1 MTSWTVERSAILSL
15 MLDEVSGTEE
25 IIATRQD
32 RCRVGDCVAS
42 CFQNTGRYFTGSKAE
57 GLDLPGSDD
66 DYMVDINGRYNI
78 RVAQTTQEARVAS
91 SPYTAT
97 LLLCTD
103 NVHPGFALL
112 RWLSISS
119 PIPNP
124 LLLRASQ
131 NMYGFPHLSSFLFT
145 REHLQAENP
154 GDCVTRVIQGPSI
167 ETWNEYSDRSQSG
180 DDNVPSI
187 HCPFW
192 PHGAEEWLHRPRR
205 YGWPTPTDINQI
217 TDFGCHLVA
226 VGFPLSASKEMEW
239 RISFSIAERILV
251 WSFNPVQIQC
261 YAVMKIILKEF
272 IKLRC
277 SPSNYVLCSYF
288 IKTFLFW
295 KFEVTEST
303 FWCADNF
310 RACISFLLVEFTK
323 CIRDRELPHYFFPSF
338 NLLSVKL
345 TREAQRELLPI
356 LETAIEHDIAILRE
370 CNTLRKVW
378 SRFTTTDGNINHV
391 TRIMK
396 RTNIVR
402 NDECLMYHANRC
414 YFQYSKLTHPS
425 SDPSRVTRAVTH
437 LITGILDGRFTT
449 SLVPLILR
457 YQVLMSNIPHGVPGN
472 RDAYKLGRLSHSDV
486 ASVDIS
492 TCKLWYAMVLLMRT
506 DYAACLRIV
515 NDVLSRIPPYALYWS
530 HHLLSSQESASLYE
544 HMYLQS
550 DANVVE
556 RLRTSWLQDLHFY
569 KDMLHNINLPT
580 AVLVELSLCD
590 ENIGVFVSPFV
601 FAYYLMFLCHHELH
615 QFDDRDRAL
624 RLLLDT
630 VSNPEQCGCGCQYHH
645 SLNIAGHCLLLAGR
659 RDRAR
664 EMFILSYQSTQT
676 VPPFHKYNSALLYLH
691 SIPWWHFLYLTLFL
705 Q

>member
-1 MTSWTVERSAILSL
+1 MANWTPERSAILSL

-32 RCRVGDCVAS
+32 YCRVEDYIRS
-42 CFQNTGRYFTGSKAE
+42 CYLNTGFYYTGSKAE

-66 DYMVDINGRYNI
+66 DYMWDINGIYNI
-78 RVAQTTQEARVAS
+78 RVAQTIQEARVAS
-91 SPYTAT
+91 SPRIST

-119 PIPNP
+119 PIPHP

-131 NMYGFPHLSSFLFT
+131 YMYGFPHLSSFLFT
-145 REHLQAENP
+145 RECLQADNP
-154 GDCVTRVIQGPSI
+154 GHGYTRVIQGPSI
-167 ETWNEYSDRSQSG
+167 ETWSEYDDRSESG
-180 DDNVPSI
+180 VDSVPSI

-192 PHGAEEWLHRPRR
+192 PRGAEEWLHRPRR
-205 YGWPTPTDINQI
+205 YGWPTPTDITQI

-226 VGFPLSASKEMEW
+226 VGFPLSSSKEMEW

-251 WSFNPVQIQC
+251 WSFNHVQVQC

-272 IKLRC
+272 IKVRC
-277 SPSNYVLCSYF
+277 SPANYVLCSYF

-303 FWCADNF
+303 FWRADNF

-356 LETAIEHDIAILRE
+356 LETTIEHDIAILSE

-391 TRIMK
+391 TRMMK
-396 RTNIVR
+396 RTNIVQ
-402 NDECLMYHANRC
+402 NDECLMSHADDCYH
-414 YFQYSKLTHPS
+414 QYSILTRPP
-425 SDPSRVTRAVTH
+425 SDPSRVTRAITH
-437 LITGILDGRFTT
+437 LITGILAGRYTT
-449 SLVPLILR
+449 SLAPLVLR
-457 YQVLMSNIPHGVPGN
+457 YHALMSNIPHRVPGN
-472 RDAYKLGRLSHSDV
+472 RDAYKLGRLVHSDA

-506 DYAACLRIV
+506 DYAACV
-515 NDVLSRIPPYALYWS
+515 NDVLSRIPLYALYMS
-530 HHLLSSQESASLYE
+530 NLTLQSSRESTSLYQ
-544 HMYLQS
+544 HVYLQS
-550 DANVVE
+550 DADVME
-556 RLRTSWLQDLHFY
+556 RLRTSSLIDLYFY
-569 KDMLHNINLPT
+569 KDMSYNINLPS
-580 AVLVELSLCD
+580 AVRVELSVCD
-590 ENIGVFVSPFV
+590 ENIGLDVSPFV

-615 QFDDRDRAL
+615 QYDDRDRAL
-624 RLLLDT
+624 RLLVDT
-630 VSNPEQCGCGCQYHH
+630 VSNPEQRGTIYHH

-659 RDRAR
+659 TDRAR
-664 EMFILSYQSTQT
+664 EMFIQSVQITQAR
-676 VPPFHKYNSALLYLH
+676 PPHNKYNSAILYLH
-691 SIPWWHFLYLTLFL
+691 SLPW
-705 Q
+705 

>member
-1 MTSWTVERSAILSL
+1 MASWTAERSAILSL

-25 IIATRQD
+25 MVSTRQD
-32 RCRVGDCVAS
+32 YCRVVDCIRS
-42 CFQNTGRYFTGSKAE
+42 CQLNTGSYYTGSKAE

-66 DYMVDINGRYNI
+66 DYMYDINDLYNVQ
-78 RVAQTTQEARVAS
+78 VAQTTQEACVAS
-91 SPYTAT
+91 SPRIST

-119 PIPNP
+119 PIPHP

-145 REHLQAENP
+145 RECLQAGNP
-154 GDCVTRVIQGPSI
+154 RDGFTRVIQGPSI
-167 ETWNEYSDRSQSG
+167 ETWTEYADRSESG
-180 DDNVPSI
+180 DDHVPSI

-192 PHGAEEWLHRPRR
+192 PRGAEEWLHRPRR
-205 YGWPTPTDINQI
+205 YGWPTQTDITRI

-226 VGFPLSASKEMEW
+226 VGYPLSSSKEMEW

-251 WSFNPVQIQC
+251 GSFNHVQIQY

-272 IKLRC
+272 IKVRC
-277 SPSNYVLCSYF
+277 SPPNYVLCSYF

-303 FWCADNF
+303 FWCAENY

-345 TREAQRELLPI
+345 TREAQRELLLI

-391 TRIMK
+391 TRMMK
-396 RTNIVR
+396 KTNIVR
-402 NDECLMYHANRC
+402 NDECLMYHACNC
-414 YFQYSKLTHPS
+414 YFLYSALTRPS
-425 SDPSRVTRAVTH
+425 SDPSRVTRVLTH
-437 LITGILDGRFTT
+437 LTSGILAGRYTT
-449 SLVPLILR
+449 SLAPLVLR
-457 YQVLMSNIPHGVPGN
+457 YHVLMSNIPHRVPGN
-472 RDAYKLGRLSHSDV
+472 RDAYKFGRIAHSDA
-486 ASVDIS
+486 ASFDIS
-492 TCKLWYAMVLLMRT
+492 TCKLLYAMVSLKRT
-506 DYAACLRIV
+506 DYAACLRTV
-515 NDVLSRIPPYALYWS
+515 NNVLSRIPPYALYMS
-530 HHLLSSQESASLYE
+530 VGILLSSRESASLYQ
-544 HMYLQS
+544 HVYLQS
-550 DANVVE
+550 DADVME
-556 RLRTSWLQDLHFY
+556 RLTTSWLQDLWFY
-569 KDMLHNINLPT
+569 KHMLHNINFPS
-580 AVLVELSLCD
+580 AVRIELSVCD
-590 ENIGVFVSPFV
+590 EDIGVRVSPFV

-615 QFDDRDRAL
+615 QYDDRDRAL
-624 RLLLDT
+624 RLLVDT
-630 VSNPEQCGCGCQYHH
+630 VNNPEQCGGLAHC
-645 SLNIAGHCLLLAGR
+645 SINIAGHCLLLAGQ

-664 EMFILSYQSTQT
+664 VMFLQSYQLTQT
-676 VPPFHKYNSALLYLH
+676 RPPHHKYNSALHYLQ
-691 SIPWWHFLYLTLFL
+691 SIPC
-705 Q
+705 